1 MVTACTNEENVT
13 PCNGVPNAQPHGWH
27 HLTVR
32 VVPLLWQM
40 GYQLLLCHLDLSICH
55 VIDIV
60 DYCGEVF
67 AQLMTTFEVSVSFFP
82 SPDLQEH
89 SSGPCVD
96 SCEHPYQWYGSQKCT
111 DNHTHKSHGRCHLHA
126 SCLWT
131 QKKLLLI
138 LTLAT
143 LLHLLVLLCVCCCC
157 TGVAGSVGS
166 CWASTAAISLIR
178 QPILVF
184 MHGSCSTLE
193 WERAQLGSQC
203 QYVPT
208 LSCWMWTSL
217 PCLQEKAFSTV
228 NFALHP
234 PQCYCISR
242 GARLKRRRV
251 FSSHHSSA

>member
-1 MVTACTNEENVT
+1 MTPSDCKGGATSLTDGIPTASLPSWSLYL
-13 PCNGVPNAQPHGWH
+13 PCHWH
-27 HLTVR
+27 SR
-32 VVPLLWQM
+32 LLWWS
-40 GYQLLLCHLDLSICH
+40 LCTTHDNVWGIC
-55 VIDIV
+55 
-60 DYCGEVF
+60 
-67 AQLMTTFEVSVSFFP
+67 LFFP

-166 CWASTAAISLIR
+166 CWASAAAISLIR

-251 FSSHHSSA
+251 FSHHSAA